1 MNRSRLMAGVAV
13 AVFAMSGS
21 AYATDGYFQT
31 GYGQQVVAMGGA
43 SDGVVTG
50 AMGGADNP
58 AGISFAGESFSLGG
72 TFFVPHRGASRTGN
86 LYGLNGAT
94 TSKDDNFLLPDI
106 GFNAPINDQ
115 LSFGITI
122 YGNGGLNTDYPDGT
136 LACPNPK
143 TGQLG
148 PGNIL
153 CGSGHLGVNLEQL
166 IIAPSLSYKITPNF
180 AVAVSPQIVYQ
191 MFSAEGLQPFQPL
204 SIHPNSVTDR
214 GGDGSL
220 GIGVKVGVFWQVTPQ
235 LSLGATYSP
244 QADMERFKKYAGL
257 FAGDGEFNVPAN
269 FSVGFGYH
277 VTPQFLVAADFQRIF
292 YANVPAIGDQSNVQA
307 PLGSA
312 NGPGFGWR
320 NINVYK
326 VGVKY
331 EVTPAVTLMGGYTD
345 SQNPVTA
352 QNVTFNI
359 LAPGVVE
366 NQASAGLT
374 YALTP
379 QNDLTVTYSHAFTN
393 TVSGPTSPLLP
404 GGGTD
409 KIYLGENSIGVGFLH
424 KFNAPAPVAAP
435 PPEPT
440 PVAAPA
446 PAPARTYLV
455 FFNWNKADLTPRA
468 TQIVAEAA
476 QASRITH
483 VTSLNV
489 NGYTDTSGSPAYNM
503 KLSYRRADN
512 VAAQLVSDGVPK
524 SDIVIKGF
532 GETHLLVPTGPGVR
546 EPQNR
551 RVEIILH

>member
-1 MNRSRLMAGVAV
+1 MDRRKLATSVALV
-13 AVFAMSGS
+13 LFVTSGT

-31 GYGQQVVAMGGA
+31 GYGQKVVAMGGA

-58 AGISFAGESFSLGG
+58 ATISFAGESFSIGG
-72 TFFVPHRGASRTGN
+72 TFFVPHRSASRLGN

-94 TSKDDNFLLPDI
+94 TSKNDNFFLPDI
-106 GFNAPINDQ
+106 GFNAPINDR
-115 LSFGITI
+115 LSFGITV
-122 YGNGGLNTDYPDGT
+122 YGNGGLDTDYPDGT
-136 LACPNPK
+136 LKCPNPR
-143 TGQLG
+143 TGQVG

-153 CGSGHLGVNLEQL
+153 CGSGHLGVSLEQL
-166 IIAPSLSYKITPNF
+166 IVAPSLSYKITPDF
-180 AVAVSPQIVYQ
+180 AVAVSPQIIYQ
-191 MFSAEGLQPFQPL
+191 RLSAEGLQPFQSL
-204 SIHPNSVTDR
+204 SINSGAVTDR
-214 GGDGSL
+214 GQDGSF
-220 GIGVKVGVFWQVTPQ
+220 GIGVKLGFYWQATPQ
-235 LSLGATYSP
+235 LSIGGTYSP
-244 QADMERFKKYAGL
+244 QADMENFKKYAGL
-257 FAGDGEFNVPAN
+257 LAGAGAFNVPAN
-269 FSVGFGYH
+269 FSVGFGYKL
-277 VTPQFLVAADFQRIF
+277 TPKLLIAADFQRIF
-292 YANVPAIGDQSNVQA
+292 YAEVPSIGDQSNVRS
-307 PLGSA
+307 PLGAA
-312 NGPGFGWR
+312 NGPGFGWS

-326 VGVKY
+326 LGASY
-331 EVTPAVTLMGGYTD
+331 NLTPQMTLRGGYTH
-345 SQNPVTA
+345 SQNPVSA

-366 NQASAGLT
+366 NQVSAGLT
-374 YALTP
+374 YHLTP
-379 QNDLTVTYSHAFTN
+379 QNDVTVTYFHAFN
-393 TVSGPTSPLLP
+393 NVVSGPTSPLLP

-409 KIYLGENSIGVGFLH
+409 TISLEENSIGVGFLH
-424 KFNAPAPVAAP
+424 KFGAPAPAATP
-435 PPEPT
+435 APEPV
-440 PVAAPA
+440 PVEAPA

-476 QASRITH
+476 QASQTTH